1 MMTFLI
7 FNDKYNLYIRMIYIY
22 CKYIYTIAIAGTNVN
37 FFIIKIINFL
47 SYILKSRN
55 YILSLII
62 PPFNFFT

>member
-37 FFIIKIINFL
+37 FFIIKII
-47 SYILKSRN
+47 ILKSRN

>member
-22 CKYIYTIAIAGTNVN
+22 CKYIYTIAIAGTNAN
-37 FFIIKIINFL
+37 FFIIKIINCIKF
-47 SYILKSRN
+47 ILKSRN

>member
-7 FNDKYNLYIRMIYIY
+7 FNDKYYLYIRMIYIY

-37 FFIIKIINFL
+37 FFIIKIINRIKF
-47 SYILKSRN
+47 ILKSRN

-62 PPFNFFT
+62 PPFDFFT

>member
-22 CKYIYTIAIAGTNVN
+22 CKNIYTIAIAGTNVN
-37 FFIIKIINFL
+37 FFIIKIINCIKF
-47 SYILKSRN
+47 ILKSRN